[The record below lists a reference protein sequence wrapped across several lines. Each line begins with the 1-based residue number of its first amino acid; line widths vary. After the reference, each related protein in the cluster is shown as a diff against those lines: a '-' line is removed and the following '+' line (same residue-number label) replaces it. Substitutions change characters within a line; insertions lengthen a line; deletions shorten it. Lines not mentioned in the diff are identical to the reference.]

1 MKREWIEQV
10 KKKGREPRTM
20 DGNGQRWT
28 GFEKEDGWLAWR
40 SSG

>member
-1 MKREWIEQV
+1 MEREWIEQI

-20 DGNGQRWT
+20 DGGDQRQT
-28 GFEKEDGWLAWR
+28 GFEKEDGWFPWW